1 MPTTWT
7 PEQREAIETRDA
19 HLLISAS
26 AGAGKTAVLVQR
38 VIERLTDPRCPADID
53 RLLVVTFTQAAAAE
67 MRERIGLALA
77 QALAREPHAAHLRR
91 QLLLL
96 EQASITTLHS
106 FCLDLMRRYFYL
118 LQLPPSFRVMGET
131 ESSLL
136 RQEILEEVLE
146 DRYARALEAASPFGR
161 LVDSFGGQ
169 RDDRLLQDLILRL
182 YTFSRTHPWPRW
194 WLERLPEAYRND
206 AAASPD
212 DLPWVRALREGLARE
227 IKDLVAKARE
237 ALALAQSPGGP
248 APYADALRADL
259 AQMEDLYQ
267 AARRSWDDLC
277 RAARNME
284 FPALRR
290 CPAGVDPELKD
301 RVQALRQD
309 YKDRLRS
316 WQQTYFTHTSAA
328 VLSALRDLAPL
339 VEELVQAVLDFGRA
353 YQEAKE
359 QQGLVDFSDLEHYCL
374 RLLLDPEATPGDPR
388 PSDLARELREHFVE
402 VLVDEYQDI
411 NALQEL
417 ILHLV
422 SRPEGEGPN
431 LVLIGDVKQSIYRF
445 RWAEPGLFLEKY
457 LTYGRSPGSRRRRVD
472 LTVNFR
478 SRPEILHAVNFIFR
492 QIMTPEVGE
501 LDYDEAAELR
511 PGASYPAGEG
521 GGQVEVHLL
530 ELAGRDEPAPPAG
543 PEGEEPDEEE
553 PEAVQ
558 AEARL
563 VARRIRELLEDT
575 RVWDP
580 ATGSCRPLAYRDIAV
595 LLRSTRGRAGIF
607 LEELARA
614 GIPAYA
620 DTGEGYFASPEVAT
634 VVSLLQ
640 VIDNPYQD
648 IPLAAVLRSPLV
660 GLKAADLAR
669 IRAAHPGEEFA
680 AAVLAEARSGRGP
693 LAARLAA
700 FWQKLES
707 WRTLARRG
715 KPSDLIWTIFR
726 ETGYYDWAGG
736 LPGGRYRQA
745 NLRALIDRARQYEQ
759 TSLRGLFGFLRF
771 IDRLMERGED
781 LAEAQPLGEKED
793 VVRVISVHKSKG
805 LEFPVVIVAGLGTRF
820 NFQDLYR
827 NSLIHRELGLGL
839 EWVDPERRL
848 AYPTLLHLAVRD
860 RLKKETLAEEM
871 RILYVALTRAREK
884 LILVGSFR
892 GGEKGLPGLNP
903 AAAAAS
909 AKLPAS
915 SLARARSFLDWLLPA
930 LARHPDGEEIR
941 RRAGSSQAPPRL
953 LQDPSSWEIRFFTL
967 RDLAGAAE
975 PGAEEELGA
984 LAALRALE
992 PVPAGPRREEIV
1004 SVLEWEYPYHA
1015 WASVPAK
1022 VSVSDLTTRED
1033 HLFLQDDVAVRPYL
1047 PRVARQP
1054 RFATQAAGL
1063 SAAEVGS
1070 AYHLVM
1076 QHLNLK
1082 ADLDAAGIARQ
1093 IQDLVDREILT
1104 AEQAAAVSCADIAA
1118 LFATDLGRRL
1128 LAART
1133 VRREVPFTLSLP
1145 ACRLYPELEGE
1156 GAGESVV
1163 VQGIIDCLADE
1174 GDGWLLID
1182 YKTDRVDPGNLQEV
1196 VRHYTPQLNIYGLAV
1211 ETIYG
1216 RPVKEKYLYFFTPG
1230 IPVSCP

>member
-7 PEQREAIETRDA
+7 PEQREAIETQNAR
-19 HLLISAS
+19 LLISAS

-38 VIERLTDPRCPADID
+38 VIERLTDPQHPADID

-77 QALAREPHAAHLRR
+77 RAIIREPRAANLRR

-96 EQASITTLHS
+96 EQANITTLHS

-118 LQLPPSFRVMGET
+118 LSLPPSFRVMGET

-146 DRYARALEAASPFGR
+146 DRYARALESASPFGR

-169 RDDRLLQDLILRL
+169 RDDHLLKDLILRL

-206 AAASPD
+206 RVSSPD

-227 IKDLVAKARE
+227 IKDLALQARE

-248 APYADALRADL
+248 AAYAEALRDDL
-259 AQMEDLYQ
+259 ARLEDLYR
-267 AARRSWDDLC
+267 AACRSWDDLC
-277 RAARNME
+277 RAGRNME
-284 FPALRR
+284 FPSLKR
-290 CPAGVDPELKD
+290 CPAGVDPVLKD

-316 WQQTYFTHTSAA
+316 WQQTYFTHTPAA
-328 VLSALRDLAPL
+328 VLSSLRDLAPL

-374 RLLLDPEATPGDPR
+374 RLLLDPEAAPDNPL
-388 PSDLARELREHFVE
+388 PSGLARELRQHFVE

-422 SRPEGEGPN
+422 SRPEEEGPN

-457 LTYGRSPGSRRRRVD
+457 LTYGRAPGSRRRVD

-501 LDYDEAAELR
+501 LPYDEAAELR

-521 GGQVEVHLL
+521 SGPVEVHLL
-530 ELAGRDEPAPPAG
+530 ELSGRDEAAPPAG
-543 PEGEEPDEEE
+543 SEGGEPEEE
-553 PEAVQ
+553 ELEAVQ

-563 VARRIRELLEDT
+563 VARRIRKLLEET
-575 RVWDP
+575 FLWDP
-580 ATGSCRPLAYRDIAV
+580 SAGSFRPLACRDIAV
-595 LLRSTRGRAGIF
+595 LLRSTRGRVGIF

-620 DTGEGYFASPEVAT
+620 DTGEGYFASFEVAT

-680 AAVLAEARSGRGP
+680 SAVLAEAREGRGP

-707 WRTLARRG
+707 WRTLARRS

-736 LPGGRYRQA
+736 LPGGRHRQA
-745 NLRALIDRARQYEQ
+745 NLRALIDRARRYEQ

-771 IDRLMERGED
+771 IDRLMEKGED
-781 LAEAQPLGEKED
+781 LAEAQPLGENED
-793 VVRVISVHKSKG
+793 VVRVMSIHKSKG

-820 NFQDLYR
+820 NFQDLSKS
-827 NSLIHRELGLGL
+827 SLIHRELGLGL
-839 EWVDPERRL
+839 EWVDPEKRL
-848 AYPTLLHLAVRD
+848 AYPTLLHLAVRN
-860 RLKKETLAEEM
+860 RLQREALAEEM

-892 GGEKGLPGLNP
+892 GGEKGLPGLNH
-903 AAAAAS
+903 AAATGPR
-909 AKLPAS
+909 LPTS
-915 SLARARSFLDWLLPA
+915 YLARARSFLDWLLPA
-930 LARHPDGEEIR
+930 LARHPHGEEIR
-941 RRAGSSQAPPRL
+941 RRAGFPGGAAQL
-953 LQDPSSWEIRFFTL
+953 LTDPSSWAVRFYSL
-967 RDLAGAAE
+967 RDLAG
-975 PGAEEELGA
+975 EEEAPAAGEPAA
-984 LAALRALE
+984 LAALRAME
-992 PVPAGPRREEIV
+992 PLPAGGSRREEV
-1004 SVLEWEYPYHA
+1004 AAALEWEYPYGA
-1015 WASVPAK
+1015 LASIPAK
-1022 VSVSDLTTRED
+1022 VAVSDLTTQED
-1033 HLFLQDDVAVRPYL
+1033 RLFKDEVAVRPYL
-1047 PRVARQP
+1047 PRVTRRP
-1054 RFATQAAGL
+1054 RFAARETGL

-1070 AYHLVM
+1070 AYHIVM
-1076 QHLNLK
+1076 QHLDLK
-1082 ADLDAAGIARQ
+1082 AELDEAGIIRQ
-1093 IQDLVDREILT
+1093 IRGLLEREILT
-1104 AEQAAAVSCADIAA
+1104 PEQAAAVSPSRIAA
-1118 LFATDLGRRL
+1118 FFSTDVGRRL
-1128 LAART
+1128 LTAGR
-1133 VRREVPFTLSLP
+1133 VLREVPFILSVP
-1145 ACRLYPELEGE
+1145 AGRLYPEVEGE
-1156 GAGESVV
+1156 GGQEKVV
-1163 VQGIIDCLADE
+1163 VQGIIDCLVFE

-1182 YKTDRVDPGNLQEV
+1182 YKTDRVHAGSLQEL
-1196 VRHYTPQLNIYGLAV
+1196 VRHYTPQLNIYSLAV

-1216 RPVKEKYLYFFTPG
+1216 RPVKEKYLYFFGSG
-1230 IPVSCP
+1230 IPVKCP